1 MKSMIMKAV
10 NELLKKDNT
19 NEALIQTNNM
29 SLTAPE
35 MAIINKHI
43 IRKGNKKVNLSKIHL
58 WN

>member
-1 MKSMIMKAV
+1 MIMKAV